1 MNEFYYSAE
10 PTSAHAEREIEIE
23 ALGVR
28 SRCLTDAGVF
38 SRDGLDTGTRAML
51 EALPELHGRVLDL
64 GCGWGPVGVTLARK
78 YPECEIVMTDVNHRA
93 VELSRRNLARN
104 GAKAEVVQGDGF
116 ENVTGMFDFI
126 LTNPPI
132 RAGKAVIYRLFA
144 EAKEHL
150 TDDGALI
157 LVIRKQQGAA
167 SAQKYL
173 QTLFPTVTLLD
184 RTAGFWT
191 MQAGGLR
198 PRAVADAQ

>member
-116 ENVTGMFDFI
+116 ESVTGMFDFI

-150 TDDGALI
+150 ADDGALI

-184 RTAGFWT
+184 RTAGFHT
-191 MQAGGLR
+191 LACLCTLTT
-198 PRAVADAQ
+198 ADAQ

>member
-1 MNEFYYSAE
+1 M
-10 PTSAHAEREIEIE
+10 
-23 ALGVR
+23 
-28 SRCLTDAGVF
+28 
-38 SRDGLDTGTRAML
+38 
-51 EALPELHGRVLDL
+51 
-64 GCGWGPVGVTLARK
+64 TLARK

-116 ENVTGMFDFI
+116 ESVTGMFDFI

-150 TDDGALI
+150 ADDGALI

-191 MQAGGLR
+191 MQAEPAR
-198 PRAVADAQ
+198 SR

>member
-104 GAKAEVVQGDGF
+104 GAKAEVVQSDGF

-150 TDDGALI
+150 ADDGALI

-184 RTAGFWT
+184 RTAGFHIL
-191 MQAGGLR
+191 QAEPAR
-198 PRAVADAQ
+198 SR

>member
-64 GCGWGPVGVTLARK
+64 GCGWGPVGMTLARK

-116 ENVTGMFDFI
+116 ESVTGMFDFI

-184 RTAGFWT
+184 RTAGFHT
-191 MQAGGLR
+191 LACLCTLTT
-198 PRAVADAQ
+198 ADAQ

>member
-51 EALPELHGRVLDL
+51 ELHGRVLDL

-116 ENVTGMFDFI
+116 ESVTGMFDFI

-150 TDDGALI
+150 TDDGVLI

-184 RTAGFWT
+184 RTAGFHT
-191 MQAGGLR
+191 LQAEPAR
-198 PRAVADAQ
+198 SR

>member
-64 GCGWGPVGVTLARK
+64 GCGWGPVGVTLAKR
-78 YPECEIVMTDVNHRA
+78 YPECEIAMTDVNHRA